1 MTGSEDEG
9 LRVIATS
16 RNGALLSQAPAS
28 AVSISSITVRS
39 AASALSE
46 IWTRTVAWEG
56 SLVKPTCR
64 CACQERAAIWTGVPA
79 ISMQARGPAK
89 NSPRANKATIAS
101 GTTEARI
108 FKRNMIRDPLSTSPR
123 RGAYGWQSVKET
135 SYRGVDAGCFVLG
148 RQPCGESSEATPKR
162 DGAEDIVARMSASD
176 MRVLPAQSPGIAAL
190 TRATLLRNA

>member
-1 MTGSEDEG
+1 M
-9 LRVIATS
+9 
-16 RNGALLSQAPAS
+16 
-28 AVSISSITVRS
+28 SSITVRS

-64 CACQERAAIWTGVPA
+64 CACHERAAIWTGVPA

-123 RGAYGWQSVKET
+123 QEAYGWQRVKET

-148 RQPCGESSEATPKR
+148 RHPRGESSEAIR
-162 DGAEDIVARMSASD
+162 RGGADEIVARMSASD
-176 MRVLPAQSPGIAAL
+176 MRVFVGTVPGCRCAH
-190 TRATLLRNA
+190 